1 MSDSSSIN
9 KSGMKLFIFRIIVL
23 FALINF
29 IPLSSASGS
38 WFKAE
43 NSTVQDTAKFVS
55 RFEADNDRC
64 FKCHG
69 QEKYEYTN
77 ETLGKQVRDIMCSE
91 RIVRKNEFYSSN
103 HKSFSCTDCHSDRY
117 VKFPHSGELR
127 MEQKYICIDCH
138 GGDEKFAKYHF
149 EEIEAEY
156 QKSTHFKMEND
167 GFSCW
172 KCHNPHTYK
181 ISVRNNTNLK
191 ETIAYDNAI
200 CLNCHSNFSN
210 FQLISDKAE
219 IDIIQ
224 KHGWLPNQALHFAN
238 VRCIECHTKINNN
251 IPVSHQI
258 RPKGEAVR
266 LCNECHSKN
275 SILMA
280 SLYKFESKE
289 QRRDGFFN
297 GIILNA
303 SYVIGANRN
312 EYLNLLSL
320 IILAVVLVVITI
332 HIIFRI
338 KGKRKNR

>member
-1 MSDSSSIN
+1 
-9 KSGMKLFIFRIIVL
+9 MKLFIFRIIIL
-23 FALINF
+23 LNLINL
-29 IPLSSASGS
+29 LSLPSAGS
-38 WFKAE
+38 TLSNTDNKK
-43 NSTVQDTAKFVS
+43 VKDTITFVS
-55 RFEADNDRC
+55 RFDADNNRC

-69 QEKYEYTN
+69 QDKYEYTN
-77 ETLGKQVRDIMCSE
+77 ETLGKQVNAMMCSE
-91 RIVRKNEFYSSN
+91 RIIHKNEFYSSN
-103 HKSFSCTDCHSDRY
+103 HRSFSCTDCHSEEY

-156 QKSTHFKMEND
+156 KKSTHFKMEGE

-181 ISVRNNTNLK
+181 ISVRNSKNLK

-200 CLNCHSNFSN
+200 CLNCHSNFSH
-210 FQLISDKAE
+210 FQLLTERKE
-219 IDIIQ
+219 INIIQ
-224 KHGWLPNQALHFAN
+224 KHDWLPNQTLHFAN
-238 VRCIECHTKINNN
+238 VRCIECHTQINNN
-251 IPVSHQI
+251 ITVSHLI
-258 RPKGEAVR
+258 EPKDQAVK

-320 IILAVVLVVITI
+320 TIFVCVIAIIVI

-338 KGKRKNR
+338 RKNNRTY

>member
-1 MSDSSSIN
+1 MN
-9 KSGMKLFIFRIIVL
+9 LFMFRIIILLTFINL
-23 FALINF
+23 FSITSEG
-29 IPLSSASGS
+29 SSL
-38 WFKAE
+38 FETENEKAR
-43 NSTVQDTAKFVS
+43 DTTTFVS
-55 RFEADNDRC
+55 RFDADNNRC

-77 ETLGKQVRDIMCSE
+77 ETIGKQVKDIMCSE
-91 RIVRKNEFYSSN
+91 RIVRRKEFYSSN
-103 HKSFSCTDCHSDRY
+103 HRSFSCTDCHSEEY
-117 VKFPHSGELR
+117 MKFPHSGELR

-138 GGDEKFAKYHF
+138 GGDAKFAKYHF
-149 EEIEAEY
+149 EEIDSEY
-156 QKSTHFKMEND
+156 RKSTHFKMENE

-181 ISVRNNTNLK
+181 ITVRNSKNLK

-200 CLNCHSNFSN
+200 CLNCHSNFSH
-210 FQLISDKAE
+210 FQLLTERKE
-219 IDIIQ
+219 INIIQ
-224 KHGWLPNQALHFAN
+224 KHDWLPKQTLHFAN
-238 VRCIECHTKINNN
+238 VRCIECHTQINNN
-251 IPVSHQI
+251 IPVSHLIQA
-258 RPKGEAVR
+258 KDQAVK

-320 IILAVVLVVITI
+320 IIFVCVIAIIVI

-338 KGKRKNR
+338 RKNNKTY